1 MCFAP
6 KDKAT
11 NHKEKDCKVLSKT
24 MMCSIVAARTD
35 LNSFVASWGADN
47 DGLFCFFPNLIS
59 VAVLAWSGTDQG
71 KFYFGR
77 IVKSIFK

>member
-47 DGLFCFFPNLIS
+47 DGLFCFFFL
-59 VAVLAWSGTDQG
+59 T
-71 KFYFGR
+71 
-77 IVKSIFK
+77 